1 MSGPCDPSLGLGGER
16 ERGPVGRVGRVRVDD
31 LESVGDLDGLGRRE
45 AGRRGR
51 VSVGAD
57 EAVVSGV
64 GVGSAE
70 VDGVSVGA
78 AEDGSSLPVTVAV
91 AVAVGDAVAGGG
103 LTDGLAVGGWLDP
116 APGAWVGTRIATT
129 DEPPASEPID
139 DEWLAVGS
147 EDGIRAG
154 NRTDRL
160 GVLVGQVLHA
170 VGRGARTDLVD
181 PRPNDLGLAVLVD
194 AQVRDVLR
202 RDRERRRRGGAGRR
216 GAEGDRRRLGSAGRG
231 RDAAEGPLGGGQCP
245 NGDRH
250 DQRAGEKGEGPEGRA
265 SRATPGARSMT

>member
-1 MSGPCDPSLGLGGER
+1 MTWSPWAISTVSAAARLG
-16 ERGPVGRVGRVRVDD
+16 VG
-31 LESVGDLDGLGRRE
+31 
-45 AGRRGR
+45 AA

-57 EAVVSGV
+57 DAVVSGV

-116 APGAWVGTRIATT
+116 APAPGSARGSRRPTSRR
-129 DEPPASEPID
+129 ASEPTTTSG
-139 DEWLAVGS
+139 WPSAPKTVSGLAIGPIAWVFSWGRFS
-147 EDGIRAG
+147 
-154 NRTDRL
+154 
-160 GVLVGQVLHA
+160 HA
-170 VGRGARTDLVD
+170 VGRGARADLVD

>member
-1 MSGPCDPSLGLGGER
+1 MTWSPWAISTVSAAARLG
-16 ERGPVGRVGRVRVDD
+16 VG
-31 LESVGDLDGLGRRE
+31 
-45 AGRRGR
+45 AA

-129 DEPPASEPID
+129 DEPPASEPTTTSG
-139 DEWLAVGS
+139 WPTAPKTVS
-147 EDGIRAG
+147 
-154 NRTDRL
+154 
-160 GVLVGQVLHA
+160 
-170 VGRGARTDLVD
+170 
-181 PRPNDLGLAVLVD
+181 GLAIGPIAWVFSWGRFSTQSVAVLG
-194 AQVRDVLR
+194 QTSLIRVRTIWAWPSWSMLR
-202 RDRERRRRGGAGRR
+202 YATSFGGIASGVGAAAPGVAVPRAIAGGWGVPGVVVTPPKGHWEEVSAPTAIATTNAPARRAKGRR
-216 GAEGDRRRLGSAGRG
+216 VARR
-231 RDAAEGPLGGGQCP
+231 EPP
-245 NGDRH
+245 
-250 DQRAGEKGEGPEGRA
+250 RALDP
-265 SRATPGARSMT
+265 